1 MHHQPLAT
9 RTNRPARRYTLA
21 DCRPELIVQA
31 YDSSRPAGAPAWHE
45 LPSTEQRRLTAMA
58 VRSVTRG

>member
-1 MHHQPLAT
+1 MNNQPIAT
-9 RTNRPARRYTLA
+9 SSNRPARRLTLA

-31 YDSSRPAGAPAWHE
+31 YNTSKPAGAPAWHE

-58 VRSVTRG
+58 VRSVTRS